1 MQKKRR
7 LVWALALDGHGVVY
21 RRKREVVDALVEAL
35 AEEGLIFSKEEA
47 RSLYLQLQEQTFA
60 GVLSYEGMVK
70 ELHYQLGLGS
80 RVSPAHLDQLIQ
92 KFSAEIQ
99 VDPDLSRTLRE
110 IRSRGVRVGMLTN
123 SIHPAK
129 VKTQWLK
136 TAGVDDLFDLLL
148 SSVEEH
154 CKKPSP
160 EFFQRFAMRLALPS
174 EHVAFLGHDQ
184 EEIEGAR
191 EAGLVAIALACPL
204 APADFHIQRFR
215 ELIELPIW
223 PEKKEA

>member
-1 MQKKRR
+1 MRKKRG

-47 RSLYLQLQEQTFA
+47 RSLYLRLQEQTFA
-60 GVLSYEGMVK
+60 GVLSYEGMIK
-70 ELHYQLGLGS
+70 ELHRQLGLGS
-80 RVSPAHLDQLIQ
+80 RVSPAYLDQLIQ
-92 KFSAEIQ
+92 RFSAEIQ
-99 VDPDLSRTLRE
+99 VDPDLPRTLRE
-110 IRSRGVRVGMLTN
+110 IRSRGVRVGMITN

-129 VKTQWLK
+129 VKAQWLR
-136 TAGVDDLFDLLL
+136 TAGVGDLFDLLL

-160 EFFQRFAMRLALPS
+160 EFFQRFAMRLALPP

-191 EAGLVAIALACPL
+191 EAGLVTVALACSL
-204 APADFHIQRFR
+204 APADFHIRRFG
-215 ELIELPIW
+215 ELLELPIW
-223 PEKKEA
+223 PEKREV